1 MRGHSL
7 CGKPGKTWSGS
18 RRHEGGTAV
27 THLPWMP
34 NNPGLLWPEAE
45 REAVKIWGWLGVNG
59 SPVTSSESPDGSC
72 PCQDRE
78 QQGGQEKA
86 PTYWSCTQC
95 HGTCPCTQASSA
107 PTRRVGL
114 QVHPWP
120 RGTSANFR
128 PQPHYNF
135 PLVRHPPL
143 PTISRSDLPPIPS
156 LMVLPQESPSTGRTP
171 PCL

>member
-1 MRGHSL
+1 M
-7 CGKPGKTWSGS
+7 
-18 RRHEGGTAV
+18 AV

-72 PCQDRE
+72 PCPDRE
-78 QQGGQEKA
+78 QHVPSAMGHA
-86 PTYWSCTQC
+86 RARRPALPL
-95 HGTCPCTQASSA
+95 HGE
-107 PTRRVGL
+107 RDI
-114 QVHPWP
+114 HPWP

-143 PTISRSDLPPIPS
+143 PTISRSDLPSIPS
-156 LMVLPQESPSTGRTP
+156 LMVLPQESPSTGRTL